1 MNSLKTY
8 QFGILNI
15 RVVDLD
21 GSPWFVA
28 ADVRRVLGIAQNGST
43 FAFLS
48 TDEIQQLPRGISSGK
63 GMGRAQML
71 SESGLYKFIL
81 RSTKPEA
88 KAFQDWVTRVVL
100 PAIRKDG
107 AYVMGEEKVAT
118 GEMSEDELVLKAM
131 GILQAKMERL
141 TREKEALQA
150 ENARILPAAQV
161 GATVGQRSRLGVVDF
176 ARKLPGVNTMQV
188 QRDLQAMQYLFKRE
202 GHWAV
207 YSKFKGVLFD
217 EVMAEEL
224 QYKRRRRA
232 ARNQSDESR

>member
-1 MNSLKTY
+1 MSNVSTY
-8 QFGILNI
+8 QFGIQNI
-15 RVVDLD
+15 RVVDIE
-21 GSPWFVA
+21 GQPWFVA
-28 ADVRRVLGIAQNGST
+28 SDVRRVLSIAQAGSNFT
-43 FAFLS
+43 FLS
-48 TDEIQQLPRGISSGK
+48 KDEVQPLPRGLTSGK
-63 GMGRAQML
+63 GMGRALVL

-81 RSTKPEA
+81 RSDKPEA

-141 TREKEALQA
+141 TKEKEALQA

-207 YSKFKGVLFD
+207 YHGFKGVLFD
-217 EVMAEEL
+217 E
-224 QYKRRRRA
+224 KA
-232 ARNQSDESR
+232 APEGRTVIVAQEKGQ